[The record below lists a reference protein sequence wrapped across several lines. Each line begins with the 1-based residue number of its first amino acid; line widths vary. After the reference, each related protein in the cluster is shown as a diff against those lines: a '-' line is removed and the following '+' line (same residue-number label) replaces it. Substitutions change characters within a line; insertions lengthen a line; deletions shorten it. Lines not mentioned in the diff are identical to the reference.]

1 MTADNQSPTCLF
13 FDSNGNGPSELRII
27 KREIRE
33 VIEGG
38 ETVAPRAFGLCWEV
52 TGALHFVEDGG
63 LMLDTEV
70 ATWLRDKLTAWLDAP
85 RLAARETAEVVAR
98 DGNAVLLRTAF
109 EWGCGGTAEVVAQ
122 DGDTVLPSA
131 AFKWPPPSDD
141 AALPAAY
148 VVDWYA
154 GPDAE
159 RNARSDYA
167 NARSLAL
174 CICGAEEDEDEIDR
188 SGSSPL
194 CRKCVAEAFKAQRF
208 RCRET
213 DCNVSCGWTGTGAD
227 LIAAGDT
234 DGPGSPHEC
243 PKCCGW
249 TVYEA
254 DDTTGGGQ

>member
-1 MTADNQSPTCLF
+1 MTKPTPNRYQVTDYKSPTDPRRMALLR
-13 FDSNGNGPSELRII
+13 DSIVDRNL
-27 KREIRE
+27 
-33 VIEGG
+33 
-38 ETVAPRAFGLCWEV
+38 TVA
-52 TGALHFVEDGG
+52 TED
-63 LMLDTEV
+63 E
-70 ATWLRDKLTAWLDAP
+70 ARDLIAQLTAWLDAP

-98 DGNAVLLRTAF
+98 DGNAILLRTAF
-109 EWGCGGTAEVVAQ
+109 EWGCGGAADVVGR
-122 DGDTVLPSA
+122 DGDAVLPSA
-131 AFKWPPPSDD
+131 AFKWPPPSGN
-141 AALPAAY
+141 APAVLPATAY
-148 VVDWYA
+148 VVDWYT

-159 RNARSDYA
+159 RNARTDYA
-167 NARSLAL
+167 NARGKAL
-174 CICGAEEDEDEIDR
+174 CVCGAEEDEDEIDN
-188 SGSSPL
+188 SGDEPL

-254 DDTTGGGQ
+254 DDATGGGQ

>member
-1 MTADNQSPTCLF
+1 MTTPKSPMFRLDDESGEPARLC
-13 FDSNGNGPSELRII
+13 ELSFVGDGE
-27 KREIRE
+27 RESLLYLDEAAARE
-33 VIEGG
+33 L
-38 ETVAPRAFGLCWEV
+38 T
-52 TGALHFVEDGG
+52 ALV
-63 LMLDTEV
+63 
-70 ATWLRDKLTAWLDAP
+70 TAWLDAP

-98 DGNAVLLRTAF
+98 DGNAILLRTAF

-131 AFKWPPPSDD
+131 AFKWDAS

-213 DCNVSCGWTGTGAD
+213 DRNVSCGWTGTGAD

-243 PKCCGW
+243 PKCGGW

>member
-1 MTADNQSPTCLF
+1 MTKPTPNRYQVTDYKSPTDPRRMALLYNLTVLF
-13 FDSNGNGPSELRII
+13 EDEARNL
-27 KREIRE
+27 
-33 VIEGG
+33 
-38 ETVAPRAFGLCWEV
+38 VAQ
-52 TGALHFVEDGG
+52 
-63 LMLDTEV
+63 
-70 ATWLRDKLTAWLDAP
+70 LTAWLDAP
-85 RLAARETAEVVAR
+85 RLEARETAEVVAR
-98 DGNAVLLRTAF
+98 DGNAALLRTAF
-109 EWGCGGTAEVVAQ
+109 EWGCGGAADVVGR

-131 AFKWPPPSDD
+131 AFKWDAS

-174 CICGAEEDEDEIDR
+174 CICGAEEDEDEIDN
-188 SGSSPL
+188 SGDEPL
-194 CRKCVAEAFKAQRF
+194 CRKCVAEAQEAFKAQPM
-208 RCRET
+208 RCT
-213 DCNVSCGWTGTGAD
+213 NGPCGWTGTGAD

>member
-1 MTADNQSPTCLF
+1 MTKPTPNRYQVTDYKSPIDTRRMAL
-13 FDSNGNGPSELRII
+13 LRDGI
-27 KREIRE
+27 
-33 VIEGG
+33 VGANL
-38 ETVAPRAFGLCWEV
+38 TVA
-52 TGALHFVEDGG
+52 TED
-63 LMLDTEV
+63 E
-70 ATWLRDKLTAWLDAP
+70 ARDLIAQLTAWLDAP

-109 EWGCGGTAEVVAQ
+109 EWGVGGAADVVVQ

-141 AALPAAY
+141 ASAALPAAY

>member
-1 MTADNQSPTCLF
+1 MTKPTPNRYQVT
-13 FDSNGNGPSELRII
+13 DYKSQ
-27 KREIRE
+27 
-33 VIEGG
+33 
-38 ETVAPRAFGLCWEV
+38 TAPRRM
-52 TGALHFVEDGG
+52 AL
-63 LMLDTEV
+63 
-70 ATWLRDKLTAWLDAP
+70 LRDNIVDRNLTVVFEDEARDLIAQLTAWLDAP

-109 EWGCGGTAEVVAQ
+109 EWGCGGAADVVGR
-122 DGDTVLPSA
+122 DGDAVLPSA

-141 AALPAAY
+141 ASAALPAAY
-148 VVDWYA
+148 VVDWYT

-159 RNARSDYA
+159 RNARADYA
-167 NARSLAL
+167 TARSKAL

-188 SGSSPL
+188 SGDEPL
-194 CRKCVAEAFKAQRF
+194 CRKCVAEAQEEFKSQPM
-208 RCRET
+208 RCT
-213 DCNVSCGWTGTGAD
+213 NGPCGWTGTGAD

-254 DDTTGGGQ
+254 DDATGGGQ